1 VRFEVEHRFAA
12 PLADVEAAMTDPAFY
27 EQLRLPGVAPLRVV
41 DRREDGDVVHL
52 GIAYEFTAQ
61 LPSVAR
67 AVLGTGRLT
76 WIQESDVDRS
86 RHRTD
91 FRIIPD
97 VHAERLSCQGTY
109 QLRPDGDSTARL
121 ITGDLKVRVPLLA
134 GRAERAIATGLVER
148 LDVEAD
154 SLARWLATAH

>member
-1 VRFEVEHRFAA
+1 MRFEVEHRFAA
-12 PLADVEAAMTDPAFY
+12 PIADVESAMADPAFS

-41 DRREDGDVVHL
+41 DRRDDGDVVHL
-52 GIAYEFTAQ
+52 RIAYELTAP

-67 AVLGTGRLT
+67 AVLGAGRLT
-76 WIQESDVDRS
+76 WIQESDIDRS

-109 QLRPDGDSTARL
+109 QLRADGGGTARL
-121 ITGDLKVRVPLLA
+121 ITGDLAVRVPLLA
-134 GRAERAIATGLVER
+134 GRAERAIASGLLER

-154 SLARWLATAH
+154 SLARWLAAAH